1 MEQETVKKLQDI
13 ILTIE
18 ETQAELKRLRGE
30 IAATY
35 ADAKAQGYNV
45 KAIRETVK
53 AREKSPKERQEWR
66 DLCDSYLSA
75 AGERQAS
82 FDFDKAF

>member
-30 IAATY
+30 IASAY
-35 ADAKAQGYNV
+35 ADAKAEGFNV

-53 AREKSPKERQEWR
+53 AREKTAKERQEWR